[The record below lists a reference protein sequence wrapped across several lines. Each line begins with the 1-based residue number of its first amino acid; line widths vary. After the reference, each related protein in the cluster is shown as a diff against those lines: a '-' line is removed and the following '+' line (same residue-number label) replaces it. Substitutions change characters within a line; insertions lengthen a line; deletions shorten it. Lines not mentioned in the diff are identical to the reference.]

1 MSETAPV
8 SMVDRVVLIL
18 EAFQR
23 GSATLSLADIAEV
36 TRLPRSSTHRI
47 VQQLLA
53 ARWLDRCEGGYRLGL
68 GIFELGSLVAD
79 RNRIV
84 TAARPF
90 MQQLSAGRYVVHVG
104 MRDDRDVVY
113 LDKVG
118 GPFAGKLPSRIGG
131 RLPAHCTGVGKA
143 ILAYSEPEVV
153 DAYFSGGLEARTP
166 HSLADPTLLRS
177 ALRKIR
183 AVGLAFD
190 LSEAVEGVECVAAPL
205 FDTNGVCAAI
215 SVSGPTGHVDQ
226 QLLGRS
232 VRMAAIAIS
241 RRLGGAHFAIRSA

>member
-1 MSETAPV
+1 MSDTSPV

-23 GSATLSLADIAEV
+23 GSATLSLADISEV
-36 TRLPRSSTHRI
+36 TGLPRSSTHRI
-47 VQQLLA
+47 VQQLLG
-53 ARWLDRCEGGYRLGL
+53 ARWLDRAEGGYRLGL

-90 MQQLSAGRYVVHVG
+90 MQQLCAGRYVVHVG
-104 MRDDRDVVY
+104 MTDDRDVVY

-143 ILAYSEPEVV
+143 ILAFSEPQVV
-153 DAYFSGGLEARTP
+153 DSYIAGGLEARTP
-166 HSLADPTLLRS
+166 NSLADPAQLRATLRRIRS
-177 ALRKIR
+177 S
-183 AVGLAFD
+183 GLAFD
-190 LSEAVEGVECVAAPL
+190 MSEAVAGVECVAAPI
-205 FDTNGVCAAI
+205 FDITGVCAAV

-226 QLLGRS
+226 DMLGRA
-232 VRMAAIAIS
+232 VRMAAVAIS
-241 RRLGGAHFAIRSA
+241 RRLGGAHFAVRTA

>member
-1 MSETAPV
+1 MSEPSPV

-23 GSATLSLADIAEV
+23 GSATLTLADISEE
-36 TRLPRSSTHRI
+36 TGLPRSSTHRI
-47 VQQLLA
+47 VQQLLH
-53 ARWLDRCEGGYRLGL
+53 ARWLDRTEGGYRLGL

-84 TAARPF
+84 AAARPF

-104 MRDDRDVVY
+104 MTDDRDVVY
-113 LDKVG
+113 LDKIG

-143 ILAYSEPEVV
+143 ILAFSDPEVV
-153 DAYFSGGLEARTP
+153 DAYFAGGLESRTS
-166 HSLADPTLLRS
+166 HSLADPAQLRA
-177 ALRKIR
+177 ALRRIR
-183 AVGLAFD
+183 RLGLAFD
-190 LSEAVEGVECVAAPL
+190 LSESVEGVECVAAPV
-205 FDTNGVCAAI
+205 FDVNGVCAAI

-226 QLLGRS
+226 EVLGRA
-232 VRMAAIAIS
+232 VRMTATAIS
-241 RRLGGAHFAIRSA
+241 RRLGGAHFVMRSA